1 MATIRDI
8 AVRAGVTATTVS
20 RVINNRGY
28 ISKETREKVRRAM
41 AEMHYQPNE
50 LARAL
55 SKRRANTI
63 VAIVPHVA
71 HPFFASL
78 ISSLEQAAAERGYK
92 LLLCNSRQQPE
103 KESEFLA
110 MSVSNNAAGIILC
123 SKNVCAQHLQQ
134 LEIPIVN
141 LERDEEWGETV
152 TIHCDNYQGG
162 KLAALHLIDRG
173 CTHLLHFGGITG
185 KHMPADLRGEGFADV
200 CRDKGISFTVLTA
213 DPETYDSMHYHSLIE
228 DALRSHPETD
238 GIFASSD
245 LIAAQILQVCSRMGI
260 AVPGQMKVVGF
271 DGTMVAFL
279 TSPTIT
285 TIRQPVPEMARLS
298 IEHIDKLLRGER
310 VPNDMTMPVDLIQ
323 GEST

>member
-123 SKNVCAQHLQQ
+123 SKMYAPSTCSSSKFPSSIWNVTR
-134 LEIPIVN
+134 
-141 LERDEEWGETV
+141 ERGETV

-185 KHMPADLRGEGFADV
+185 KTHA
-200 CRDKGISFTVLTA
+200 CRSPGRRFRRRL
-213 DPETYDSMHYHSLIE
+213 
-228 DALRSHPETD
+228 
-238 GIFASSD
+238 
-245 LIAAQILQVCSRMGI
+245 
-260 AVPGQMKVVGF
+260 PGQRNLLYGA
-271 DGTMVAFL
+271 DG
-279 TSPTIT
+279 
-285 TIRQPVPEMARLS
+285 
-298 IEHIDKLLRGER
+298 
-310 VPNDMTMPVDLIQ
+310 
-323 GEST
+323 